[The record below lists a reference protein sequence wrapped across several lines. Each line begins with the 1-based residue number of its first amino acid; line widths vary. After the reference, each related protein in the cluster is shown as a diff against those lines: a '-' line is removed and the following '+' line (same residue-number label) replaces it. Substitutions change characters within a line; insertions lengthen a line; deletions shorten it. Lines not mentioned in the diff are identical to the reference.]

1 MGGQNQCK
9 YMKVGTRHL
18 FSQRRRR
25 WGGGR
30 TPPPSFG
37 ISVAPIRTKGSR
49 LCPPYYYVPPPPSF
63 GTMRHLCLLYVILIW
78 RNFLLCSVSN
88 RQITHKCKLW
98 NFTTEHDWNLPDS
111 RCDRSTS
118 RKIDS
123 ESSFPYKLAS
133 SHIQW
138 HLTFWLIVLA
148 TKGKCSQRVNFF
160 GYKKLVFQTVLAQ
173 IIKKRYFFY
182 IFSK

>member
-1 MGGQNQCK
+1 MEGQEPPHVLGYQLP
-9 YMKVGTRHL
+9 L
-18 FSQRRRR
+18 FGPRAADYAHHI
-25 WGGGR
+25 
-30 TPPPSFG
+30 T
-37 ISVAPIRTKGSR
+37 T
-49 LCPPYYYVPPPPSF
+49 CPPPSF

-138 HLTFWLIVLA
+138 HLNFWLIVLV

-160 GYKKLVFQTVLAQ
+160 GCKKLVFQTVLAQ
-173 IIKKRYFFY
+173 IIKKTLLLLNIFKINIHLRFFVGNV
-182 IFSK
+182 SPD